1 MRLVLAL
8 LVAALLTA
16 IPRPAHAQI
25 PISCT
30 NTAVY
35 DASTNGATQLVA
47 ASANARIYVCG
58 YVIWSAA
65 TANVGLQSGT
75 GTNCGTGTVNLTPAY
90 RIASTTGAGI
100 TALGNYQGLSTTLN
114 QALCINSSAGVAVQA
129 MVYYAQY

>member
-8 LVAALLTA
+8 LAALLLA
-16 IPRPAHAQI
+16 AVPRPTHAQV

-30 NTAVY
+30 GTVVY

-47 ASANARIYVCG
+47 AIANARIYVCG
-58 YVIWSAA
+58 YVIWSSA

-75 GTNCGTGTVNLTPAY
+75 GSNCATGTVNLTPAY
-90 RIASTTGAGI
+90 RMASTTGTGVSVM
-100 TALGNYQGLSTTLN
+100 GNYQGLSTTLN

-129 MVYYAQY
+129 MVYFVQF